1 MADLNIPNLNIKPD
15 KYIFKKKLNLRRK
28 SKRRLFTESFFLFI
42 LSVLLVYVNYLIPN
56 KNLLLQNLPS
66 TFNKSFL
73 LLIDLFSYLYEI
85 FLVIFIFVS
94 SFTALILMIGSINRL
109 FKVSKRKSK
118 IVYKLFQIGCIRPPL
133 PESESSSSYSV
144 SSPNNANMPSTIDE
158 RIIDKGKIEVWIPMS
173 IYSPIN

>member
-1 MADLNIPNLNIKPD
+1 MADLNIPNLNIKSD

-42 LSVLLVYVNYLIPN
+42 LGFLLVYINYLIPN

-85 FLVIFIFVS
+85 FLVIFIFAS
-94 SFTALILMIGSINRL
+94 SFIALILMIGSLNRL
-109 FKVSKRKSK
+109 FRVSKRKSK
-118 IVYKLFQIGCIRPPL
+118 QFIYK
-133 PESESSSSYSV
+133 
-144 SSPNNANMPSTIDE
+144 
-158 RIIDKGKIEVWIPMS
+158 
-173 IYSPIN
+173 

>member
-1 MADLNIPNLNIKPD
+1 MADLNIPNLNIKSD

-42 LSVLLVYVNYLIPN
+42 LSVLLVYINYLIPN

-66 TFNKSFL
+66 TFNKSIL

-94 SFTALILMIGSINRL
+94 SFTALILMIGSLNRL

-118 IVYKLFQIGCIRPPL
+118 QIVYK
-133 PESESSSSYSV
+133 
-144 SSPNNANMPSTIDE
+144 
-158 RIIDKGKIEVWIPMS
+158 
-173 IYSPIN
+173 